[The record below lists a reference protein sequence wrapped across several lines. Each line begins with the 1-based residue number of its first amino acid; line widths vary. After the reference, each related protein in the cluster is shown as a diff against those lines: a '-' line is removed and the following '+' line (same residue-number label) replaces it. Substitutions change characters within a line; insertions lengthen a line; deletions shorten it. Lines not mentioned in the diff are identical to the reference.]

1 MAISVKKEER
11 KKLLEHQALDQQA
24 LDQQAS
30 GEEEDSQV
38 AAVSKGDVL
47 ETHANHENDA
57 EFISVAEMEIIV
69 PGVAQRMRMPC
80 ERATYLSREHS
91 DMIIICLAVIFL
103 LVVVVLE
110 TFPQRYVIR

>member
-11 KKLLEHQALDQQA
+11 KKLLEHQALN
-24 LDQQAS
+24 QQAS

-38 AAVSKGDVL
+38 ATMSKGDVS
-47 ETHANHENDA
+47 ETHANHENDG
-57 EFISVAEMEIIV
+57 EFISIAEMEIIV
-69 PGVAQRMRMPC
+69 PGVAQRTRMPC